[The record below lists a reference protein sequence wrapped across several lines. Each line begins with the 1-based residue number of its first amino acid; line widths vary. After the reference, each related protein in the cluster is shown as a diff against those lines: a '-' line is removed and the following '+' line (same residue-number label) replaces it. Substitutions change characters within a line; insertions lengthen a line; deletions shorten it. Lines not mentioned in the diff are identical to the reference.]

1 MKRLAPCVIAL
12 CALMAGCRAGKP
24 ANSAREASG
33 AAQAR
38 PAEPPRVREKYAVL
52 VNGDTERRH
61 KENIT
66 RAYTTLRALGF
77 EPAHI
82 FVVSPPDR
90 RGRLVK
96 QTLRLAPVPDNFWRV
111 MDELVETVGKNDLL
125 MVYGTGHGDT
135 DQGDSLLE
143 LRNGEVWPADLR
155 EEVDQCRGD
164 SVIVMDQCFSGG
176 FADAFQGT
184 KSRVIAISS
193 VDKGHLTDCYA
204 FAKTFWESF
213 LHPERADANHDGR
226 TSVREAFD
234 AALKAHQEALAGDP
248 EVSASGVY
256 RAFNGFDD
264 VLLK

>member
-1 MKRLAPCVIAL
+1 MKRLAPCAFAL
-12 CALMAGCRAGKP
+12 CLLMPGCGGKP
-24 ANSAREASG
+24 SGSATG
-33 AAQAR
+33 ACGGVQAR
-38 PAEPPRVREKYAVL
+38 PAEPPRAREKYAVL
-52 VNGDTERRH
+52 VNGDSERRH
-61 KENIT
+61 KDNIT
-66 RAYTTLRALGF
+66 RAYTTLTALGF

-111 MDELVETVGKNDLL
+111 MDELVETVGKGDLL
-125 MVYGTGHGDT
+125 VVYGTGHGDT

-155 EEVDQCRGD
+155 EEVDHYRGE

-176 FADAFQGT
+176 FADAFEGT
-184 KSRVIAISS
+184 GSRVIAISS
-193 VDKGHLTDCYA
+193 VDSRHLTDCYA
-204 FAKTFWESF
+204 FAKTFWDSF
-213 LHPERADANHDGR
+213 LHPERADANHDGK
-226 TSVREAFD
+226 TSLREAFG

-256 RAFNGFDD
+256 RAFNGFED
-264 VLLK
+264 VLLN